1 MVILYFSVTAIKTI
15 RCSYRYLALLLTGP
29 VYAQAII
36 LFAIGTNTFIKLT
49 INHQRLRDRK
59 MSGNE
64 SRLQAIL
71 NITNRQ
77 KTVVHKSEPLD
88 KIWATDV
95 FNMAKMEEALNKS
108 AFKAVKQTVQTGATL
123 DPAVADVVAAAMK
136 NWALSKGVKFF
147 SHIFYPMTNITA
159 EKHDGF
165 IVTNAE
171 GNAITE
177 FSGSLLI
184 KGEPDGSSFP
194 NGSLRMTNAARGYT
208 AWDPT
213 SPAFIMHTENGS
225 TLMIPS
231 VFMSWTGEA
240 LDKKIPLMR
249 SISAMDSA
257 ARKVLTLMD
266 ETEIAPLNSSC
277 GAEQEY
283 FLVDSNFAYA
293 RPDLVLAGRT
303 LFGAPPAKGQQ
314 FDDHYF
320 GAIPERVQVF
330 MQDFE
335 DQLYRLGI
343 PAKTHHN
350 EVAPGQFEIAP
361 YFESANIAADHQQ
374 LMMTL
379 MKATA
384 KKHGFMCLLHEKP
397 FAGVNG
403 SGKHVNW
410 SVGNATQGNLLDPGK
425 TPHDN
430 LNFLLFCGA
439 VIRGVHKYGPLLRA
453 VIASASND
461 HRLGANEAPPAILSV
476 YLGDQ
481 LEKVFQDIKDG
492 NIATSKKGGEMD
504 LGLSQILKF
513 ERDPGDRN
521 RTSPFAFTGNR
532 FEFRA
537 VGSSQSVSGP
547 LVAMNTLLADS
558 LDWIAEKLKVQLDN
572 GKDQTTAVLAVLK
585 ELMEEHGNV
594 VFGGDGYSH
603 EWHKAAVEERGLK
616 NLPTSADALPYLRDE
631 SIRELFSR
639 TGVFTPIELES
650 RFEVYAEQ
658 YILSIEVEA
667 KLVVEMAKTLIYP
680 SAAQYLTELSVSH
693 TSMADMGIEMNKS
706 VVSVVAEETNAML
719 ATVTELETAL
729 ERHDFDSIDAHMNFC
744 ANDIRN
750 LMDKVRSHVDRL
762 EGEVADDLW
771 PLPKYREMLF
781 IK

>member
-1 MVILYFSVTAIKTI
+1 
-15 RCSYRYLALLLTGP
+15 
-29 VYAQAII
+29 
-36 LFAIGTNTFIKLT
+36 
-49 INHQRLRDRK
+49 

-64 SRLQAIL
+64 SRIQAIHQ
-71 NITNRQ
+71 ITNREKMVV
-77 KTVVHKSEPLD
+77 KTPKSLD

-95 FNMAKMEEALNKS
+95 FNLAKMEEALSKT
-108 AFKAVKQTVQTGATL
+108 AFKAMKNTVQTGAPL
-123 DPAVADVVAAAMK
+123 DGSTAEVVAAAMK
-136 NWALSKGVKFF
+136 EWAQSKGVKFF

-165 IVTNAE
+165 IISDSE
-171 GNAITE
+171 GRAITE

-194 NGSLRMTNAARGYT
+194 NGSIRMTNAARGYT

-213 SPAFIMHTENGS
+213 SPVYIMHTDNGS

-240 LDKKIPLMR
+240 LDKKIPLLR
-249 SISAMDSA
+249 SINAMNKA
-257 ARKVLTLMD
+257 GNKVLSLMG
-266 ETEIAPLNSSC
+266 ESEIAPLNSSC

-283 FLVDSNFAYA
+283 FLVDSNFANS
-293 RPDLVLAGRT
+293 RPDLLLAGRT
-303 LFGAPPAKGQQ
+303 LFGAAPAKGQQ

-320 GAIPERVQVF
+320 GTIPARVQVF

-361 YFESANIAADHQQ
+361 YFEAANIAADHQQ

-384 KKHGFMCLLHEKP
+384 KKHGFLCLLHEKP
-397 FAGVNG
+397 FSGING

-453 VIASASND
+453 VIASAAND

-492 NIATSKKGGEMD
+492 KITSSKSGGTMD
-504 LGLSQILKF
+504 LGLSQILNF

-547 LVAMNTLLADS
+547 LVAMNTMLADS
-558 LDWIAEKLKVQLDN
+558 LTWIADKLEAELKKGTLQAD
-572 GKDQTTAVLAVLK
+572 AVVAVLK
-585 ELMEEHGNV
+585 ELMELHGNV
-594 VFGGDGYSH
+594 VFGGDGYSS
-603 EWHKAAVEERGLK
+603 EWHEKAVSERGLQ
-616 NLPTSADALPYLRDE
+616 NIPTTADALPVLREDYIKTLFE
-631 SIRELFSR
+631 S
-639 TGVFTPIELES
+639 TGVLSPIELES
-650 RFEVYAEQ
+650 RYEVYAEQ

-667 KLVVEMAKTLIYP
+667 KLVVDMAKTLIYP
-680 SAAQYLTELSVSH
+680 AALGYLAELSITNS
-693 TSMADMGIEMNKS
+693 SMAEMGIELDNSIAKK
-706 VVSVVAEETNAML
+706 VAEESNAML
-719 ATVTELETAL
+719 AAITKLSEAIAK
-729 ERHDFDSIDAHMNFC
+729 HDFATIEEHMQFC
-744 ANDIRN
+744 ANEVLSLMNEVRLHADI
-750 LMDKVRSHVDRL
+750 L
-762 EGEVADDLW
+762 ETEVADELW
-771 PLPKYREMLF
+771 PLPKYQEMLF

>member
-1 MVILYFSVTAIKTI
+1 MSGSKSRFTAISEI
-15 RCSYRYLALLLTGP
+15 SNAAP
-29 VYAQAII
+29 
-36 LFAIGTNTFIKLT
+36 FAT
-49 INHQRLRDRK
+49 K
-59 MSGNE
+59 MTDS
-64 SRLQAIL
+64 L
-71 NITNRQ
+71 
-77 KTVVHKSEPLD
+77 K

-95 FNMAKMEEALNKS
+95 FSLAQMEESLSKS
-108 AFKAVKQTVQTGATL
+108 AFKAMKKTVQTGAEL
-123 DPAVADVVAAAMK
+123 PNDVADDVAAAMK
-136 NWALSKGVKFF
+136 DWAMAKGAKFF
-147 SHIFYPMTNITA
+147 SHIFYPMTNATA

-165 IVTNAE
+165 IITNPE
-171 GNAITE
+171 GAAITE

-213 SPAFIMHTENGS
+213 SPAYVMHTPNGAV
-225 TLMIPS
+225 LMIPS

-240 LDKKIPLMR
+240 LDKKIPLLR
-249 SISAMDSA
+249 SNAAMNA
-257 ARKVLTLMD
+257 AAQKVLTLMG
-266 ETEIAPLNSSC
+266 EEEIATLNSSC

-283 FLVDSNFAYA
+283 FLIDEKFANA
-293 RPDLVLAGRT
+293 RPDILLAGRT
-303 LFGAPPAKGQQ
+303 LFGASPAKGQQ

-335 DQLYRLGI
+335 DKLYRLGI

-361 YFESANIAADHQQ
+361 YFESANIASDHQQ
-374 LMMTL
+374 LLMTL
-379 MKATA
+379 MKTTA
-384 KKHGFMCLLHEKP
+384 KQHGFFCLLHEKP

-410 SVGNATQGNLLDPGK
+410 SVGNSTQGNLLDPGS
-425 TPHDN
+425 TPNDN

-439 VIRGVHKYGPLLRA
+439 VIRGVHKFGPLLRA

-481 LEKVFQDIKDG
+481 LEKVFDDIKTG
-492 NIATSKKGGEMD
+492 ALHVPKSGGLMD

-547 LVAMNTLLADS
+547 LVAMNTMLADS
-558 LDWIAEKLKVQLDN
+558 LEWIAEKLEAQLES
-572 GKDQTTAVLAVLK
+572 GKDKATAAFAVIK
-585 ELMEEHGNV
+585 ELMELHSNV
-594 VFGGDGYSH
+594 IFGGDGYSS
-603 EWHKAAVEERGLK
+603 EWHKMAVEERGLR
-616 NLPTSADALPYLRDE
+616 NTPTTADALPALKEKDVVDLFE
-631 SIRELFSR
+631 S
-639 TGVFTPIELES
+639 TGVLTPTELAS

-658 YILSIEVEA
+658 YVLSIEVEA
-667 KLVVEMAKTLIYP
+667 KLVIEMATTMIYP
-680 SAAQYLTELSVSH
+680 AAVKYLSSMASTGFTLEYSPASKVAAAATAMMASVEKLSAALESEHFDTTEAHMSFLAADVRALMDDIR
-693 TSMADMGIEMNKS
+693 TSAD
-706 VVSVVAEETNAML
+706 L
-719 ATVTELETAL
+719 LETL
-729 ERHDFDSIDAHMNFC
+729 
-744 ANDIRN
+744 
-750 LMDKVRSHVDRL
+750 
-762 EGEVADDLW
+762 VADELW

>member
-1 MVILYFSVTAIKTI
+1 
-15 RCSYRYLALLLTGP
+15 
-29 VYAQAII
+29 
-36 LFAIGTNTFIKLT
+36 
-49 INHQRLRDRK
+49 

-64 SRLQAIL
+64 SRLQAIS
-71 NITNRQ
+71 NIINRQ
-77 KTVVHKSEPLD
+77 KTVVHKPEALD

-95 FNMAKMEEALNKS
+95 FNLAKMEEALNKS
-108 AFKAVKQTVQTGATL
+108 AFKAVKQTVQTGAPL

-240 LDKKIPLMR
+240 LDKKIPLLR
-249 SISAMDSA
+249 SISAMDRA
-257 ARKVLTLMD
+257 AKKVLTLMG
-266 ETEIAPLNSSC
+266 ETDIAPLNSSC

-283 FLVDSNFAYA
+283 FLVDSNFALA
-293 RPDLVLAGRT
+293 RPDLLLAGRT
-303 LFGAPPAKGQQ
+303 LFGAAPAKGQQ

-439 VIRGVHKYGPLLRA
+439 VIRGVHQYGPLLRA

-481 LEKVFQDIKDG
+481 LEKVFQDIKAG

-547 LVAMNTLLADS
+547 LVAMNTMLADS
-558 LDWIAEKLKVQLDN
+558 LEWIADKLKTELDS
-572 GKDQTTAVLAVLK
+572 GKDQTNAVLAVLK
-585 ELMEEHGNV
+585 QLMEQHGNV
-594 VFGGDGYSH
+594 VFGGNGYSE

-616 NLPTSADALPYLRDE
+616 NLPTSADALPYLRDDA
-631 SIRELFSR
+631 IRELFAR
-639 TGVFTPIELES
+639 TGVFTPVELES

-667 KLVVEMAKTLIYP
+667 KLVIEMAKTLIYP
-680 SAAQYLTELSVSH
+680 SASQYLAELSVTH
-693 TSMADMGIEMNKS
+693 TSMADLGIEMNNA
-706 VVSVVAEETNAML
+706 VVSTIAQETNAML
-719 ATVTELETAL
+719 TTVAELQAAVE
-729 ERHDFDSIDAHMNFC
+729 EHDFDSIEAHMKFC
-744 ANDIRN
+744 ANEIRS
-750 LMDKVRSHVDRL
+750 LMDKVRSHVDML

>member
-1 MVILYFSVTAIKTI
+1 
-15 RCSYRYLALLLTGP
+15 
-29 VYAQAII
+29 
-36 LFAIGTNTFIKLT
+36 
-49 INHQRLRDRK
+49 
-59 MSGNE
+59 MSDKN
-64 SRLQAIL
+64 SRFNAVLE
-71 NITNRQ
+71 ITNA
-77 KTVVHKSEPLD
+77 TPYATSMTDPL
-88 KIWATDV
+88 KEIWACDV
-95 FNMAKMEEALNKS
+95 FGLQQMEESLSKS
-108 AFKAVKQTVQTGATL
+108 AFKAIKKTVQTGAEL
-123 DPAVADVVAAAMK
+123 DSATADVVAAAMK
-136 NWALSKGVKFF
+136 DWAMSKGAKFF
-147 SHIFYPMTNITA
+147 SHIFYPMTNATA

-165 IVTNAE
+165 VITNSD

-177 FSGSLLI
+177 FTGSLLI

-213 SPAFIMHTENGS
+213 SPAYIMHTPNGS
-225 TLMIPS
+225 VLTIPS

-240 LDKKIPLMR
+240 LDKKIPLLR
-249 SISAMDSA
+249 SNAAMDA
-257 ARKVLTLMD
+257 AAQKVLSLMG
-266 ETEIAPLNSSC
+266 ETEIATLNSSC

-283 FLVDSNFAYA
+283 FLIDEKFANM
-293 RPDLVLAGRT
+293 RPDLLLAGRT
-303 LFGAPPAKGQQ
+303 LLGAAPAKGQE

-335 DQLYRLGI
+335 DTLYRLGI

-361 YFESANIAADHQQ
+361 YFEAANVAADHQQ
-374 LMMTL
+374 LLMTV
-379 MKATA
+379 MKSTA
-384 KKHGFMCLLHEKP
+384 KKHGFCCLLHEKP

-410 SVGNATQGNLLDPGK
+410 SVGNSTQGNLLDPGS
-425 TPHDN
+425 TPNEN

-439 VIRGVHKYGPLLRA
+439 VIRGVHKFGPLLRA
-453 VIASASND
+453 VIASAAND

-481 LEKVFQDIKDG
+481 LERVFNDIKTG
-492 NIATSKKGGEMD
+492 ELHVPKSGGLMD

-547 LVAMNTLLADS
+547 LVAMNTMLADS
-558 LDWIAEKLKVQLDN
+558 LEWIAGKLE
-572 GKDQTTAVLAVLK
+572 TAISAESDKTAAVFSVLK

-594 VFGGDGYSH
+594 VFGGDGYSS
-603 EWHKAAVEERGLK
+603 EWHTMAVEERGLK
-616 NLPTSADALPYLRDE
+616 NIPTTADALPALKTPE
-631 SIRELFSR
+631 VIELFSS
-639 TGVFTPIELES
+639 TGVLTPTELES

-658 YILSIEVEA
+658 YVLSIEVEA
-667 KLVVEMAKTLIYP
+667 KLVVEMATTMVYP
-680 SAAQYLTELSVSH
+680 AAVNYLS
-693 TSMADMGIEMNKS
+693 SMASTGFTLEFSPASK
-706 VVSVVAEETNAML
+706 VAENANAMMAAVEQL
-719 ATVTELETAL
+719 STAL
-729 ERHDFDSIDAHMNFC
+729 TTEEFDSTEAHMDFL
-744 ANDIRN
+744 AGTVRG
-750 LMDKVRSHVDRL
+750 LMDDVRAKSDAL
-762 EGEVADDLW
+762 EMLVSDDLW